1 MVSTLPSYGVHLTQ
15 LWCPFYPALILGMS
29 RWLCRVIADMAV
41 FALGW
46 AAQLVMVWA
55 ALSIMEGPVRCQDHI
70 AGPPALPHSCLTPAP
85 PPPGRWL
92 ALQCTCVGL
101 PGQCH
106 RQSDRGRLINFAP
119 STPLKEVVWE
129 LEIEHIKEALG
140 LGIGL
145 GLGEQFSAE
154 VMDTALALHNAV
166 MTSQAAVWKGY
177 ESAYE
182 GDSYTI
188 AFHTAQSAV
197 QFALA
202 VQKALLTVDWPLQLL
217 DQAEL
222 CRPFIVLPAAASSQL
237 PAFHPAAL
245 AAGSSTFASVPLAV
259 RLSLASRPEQP
270 TVASYLRRLRP
281 SQDMYFKRST
291 QSLELGPR
299 TEPQQPSSATAL
311 PNQAAQHTLYASP
324 TALVSPATLK
334 PAMVSA
340 PSTGCMLSGPFTLPS
355 GQAGQAGDAST
366 SNYLSASTNTT
377 LDEADLFSAAEA
389 FLTSNSRGQYDG
401 TSPAAWSMQP
411 SALLKGWPGSNGV
424 SESDHGAFCDAA
436 PLTLHQH
443 LLRSTAVVPSGTAGS
458 LLLFRGLRVRMGMH
472 TGVHDPSD
480 VARDAGTGR
489 QRYSGAILAAAK
501 AVQDCAQGGQ
511 VLISEAT
518 FAEASA
524 AWLFHTHGRVPE
536 AHAPPGWKHI
546 TVCAHAA
553 AGVAGPAR
561 GPGGDAWRAAR
572 FEGGQGA

>member
-1 MVSTLPSYGVHLTQ
+1 MLRPTLKQHPHNNSLSPIRSSTSTNPWTARTPQPG
-15 LWCPFYPALILGMS
+15 CKGAN
-29 RWLCRVIADMAV
+29 
-41 FALGW
+41 
-46 AAQLVMVWA
+46 AAGLA
-55 ALSIMEGPVRCQDHI
+55 ALPR
-70 AGPPALPHSCLTPAP
+70 
-85 PPPGRWL
+85 
-92 ALQCTCVGL
+92 
-101 PGQCH
+101 
-106 RQSDRGRLINFAP
+106 
-119 STPLKEVVWE
+119 
-129 LEIEHIKEALG
+129 
-140 LGIGL
+140 
-145 GLGEQFSAE
+145 
-154 VMDTALALHNAV
+154 
-166 MTSQAAVWKGY
+166 Y

-217 DQAEL
+217 EQAEL

-245 AAGSSTFASVPLAV
+245 AAGSSTFASMPLAM

-270 TVASYLRRLRP
+270 TVTSYLRRLRP
-281 SQDMYFKRST
+281 SQDMYFNRST

-299 TEPQQPSSATAL
+299 NEPQQPSSATAL

-340 PSTGCMLSGPFTLPS
+340 PSTGCGLSGPFTVPS
-355 GQAGQAGDAST
+355 GQAGQAGDACT

-389 FLTSNSRGQYDG
+389 FLTSNSRWQYDG

-458 LLLFRGLRVRMGMH
+458 LLLFRGLRV
-472 TGVHDPSD
+472 
-480 VARDAGTGR
+480 ARCSSAR
-489 QRYSGAILAAAK
+489 PPLLR
-501 AVQDCAQGGQ
+501 Q
-511 VLISEAT
+511 VLHGCFIHMDVFQSLAW
-518 FAEASA
+518 ARACPWSASHSGGSNSNQYH
-524 AWLFHTHGRVPE
+524 LCHR

-561 GPGGDAWRAAR
+561 GPGGDACRAAR